1 MPNPGAGEPSQLI
14 IVRAAGPPKP
24 VIGLAAPLL
33 QKPHIVGS
41 AYPERGSETE
51 GRCQTA
57 EDEDREGD
65 LVQDRRLAT
74 HDFEA
79 KTTE

>member
-1 MPNPGAGEPSQLI
+1 M
-14 IVRAAGPPKP
+14 VDRT
-24 VIGLAAPLL
+24 APLL
-33 QKPHIVGS
+33 EEPHIVGCT
-41 AYPERGSETE
+41 YPEWCGETE
-51 GRCQTA
+51 GRCQTT

-74 HDFEA
+74 HDFEV